1 MPHLEG
7 EFSCRSCHQSFRLK
21 IDLIRHVTSTHSG
34 QESELLGSGDTV
46 KPEASTDLTVKQEP
60 SISPGG
66 QFPEFPDS
74 SNTVKRDHSNTQ
86 NVELYH
92 IESRN
97 SVKQELANCFSNLQP
112 DFPDPGNLMNLTQ
125 ASVQPRSNKAQ
136 LASGNDMSILGC
148 EIKFSCTECPKVFF
162 SGRNLALHFAS
173 IHPDKPKL
181 CRTLCNECGTVC
193 NTVSDLR
200 VHLKSHFVCKSCGNS
215 FGNLSNLNQHTS
227 HFHGASKLHAC
238 ILCRKHFEDASV
250 LKKHT
255 I

>member
-34 QESELLGSGDTV
+34 QESELLRSGDSIM
-46 KPEASTDLTVKQEP
+46 PEASTSYTVKQEP
-60 SISPGG
+60 SITPGG
-66 QFPEFPDS
+66 QLPELYDS
-74 SNTVKRDHSNTQ
+74 SGVVKR
-86 NVELYH
+86 EPA
-92 IESRN
+92 N
-97 SVKQELANCFSNLQP
+97 SLSDSHP
-112 DFPDPGNLMNLTQ
+112 DFPGPGNLLDLKQ
-125 ASVQPRSNKAQ
+125 ASVQTAFIDSVARSNKVQ
-136 LASGNDMSILGC
+136 LASENDISILGC
-148 EIKFSCTECPKVFF
+148 EIKFSCTECPNVFF
-162 SGRNLALHFAS
+162 EGSSLGIHFS
-173 IHPDKPKL
+173 KIHPDKPKL
-181 CRTLCNECGTVC
+181 SSSLCNECGTVC

-200 VHLKSHFVCKSCGNS
+200 VHLRSHFVCKSCGNS